1 MSEVFKP
8 LPGVRGKSLVHSLE
22 SHNYWAEI
30 KRPCPYCLIGSKPVP
45 KVLVVEN
52 AEM

>member
-8 LPGVRGKSLVHSLE
+8 LPGVHGKSLVHSLE

-30 KRPCPYCLIGSKPVP
+30 KRPCPYCLIGSEPVP
-45 KVLVVEN
+45 KVLVVEY